1 MEFEQVLSSLIRLYL
16 RRFIYQRKTVQMS
29 IFSIGNFVN
38 VLYDFQVL

>member
-1 MEFEQVLSSLIRLYL
+1 
-16 RRFIYQRKTVQMS
+16 MS